1 MAQFPKAEADI
12 VPLVNAMVAG
22 YGDHD
27 GLLVLEK

>member
-12 VPLVNAMVAG
+12 VPLANAMVAG
-22 YGDHD
+22 YGALD